1 MYEKSVHR
9 FSSCYVRTEGCWRQR
24 SCSEYLCNF
33 SLANLP
39 TRIRLNHSEAQLL
52 VEFSSST
59 SDQFVLIS
67 THRQY
72 CSAFP
77 IAAPRRLAPRR
88 VKAGATHY

>member
-1 MYEKSVHR
+1 MTSQTSKLLGLFVQH
-9 FSSCYVRTEGCWRQR
+9 F
-24 SCSEYLCNF
+24 
-33 SLANLP
+33 LANVP
-39 TRIRLNHSEAQLL
+39 TRILLNHPEAQLL
-52 VEFSSST
+52 VEFSSRT

>member
-1 MYEKSVHR
+1 VQL
-9 FSSCYVRTEGCWRQR
+9 FV
-24 SCSEYLCNF
+24 
-33 SLANLP
+33 ANVP
-39 TRIRLNHSEAQLL
+39 TRILLNYSEGQLL
-52 VEFSSST
+52 VEFSSRT

-77 IAAPRRLAPRR
+77 IAAPRRSAPRR

>member
-1 MYEKSVHR
+1 VQLSV
-9 FSSCYVRTEGCWRQR
+9 
-24 SCSEYLCNF
+24 
-33 SLANLP
+33 ANVP
-39 TRIRLNHSEAQLL
+39 TRTLLNHSEAQLL
-52 VEFSSST
+52 AEFSSRA

-77 IAAPRRLAPRR
+77 IAAPRRLAPSR